1 MSLQH
6 KGQTIVFQVSGGIG
20 KTVASTAVI
29 AAIKKQYPDSKIVI
43 MTGNLDV
50 YTLNKKVDEAPRS
63 SGFSA
68 GNPEVRMNSFYE
80 GIYLSKLNESNE
92 ILSYV
97 LFN

>member
-68 GNPEVRMNSFYE
+68 GNPEVRMNSFSK
-80 GIYLSKLNESNE
+80 GIYLTKLNELMKFLAAFFF
-92 ILSYV
+92 I
-97 LFN
+97 